1 MAQTFPFLM
10 KLPTPRSN
18 LIQKLNI
25 AMEEISNE
33 LIARTQ
39 KEMEMGVIGGKEE
52 RSIIGLLST
61 WSIQN
66 VPRDVFLTSAT

>member
-1 MAQTFPFLM
+1 M